1 MQFFVSSLAAPTAR
15 GKSSLNNALH
25 HGASS
30 WPNDEESMF
39 VSVTEFL
46 LRICVE
52 SFFSDPTQTV
62 RLVQQKDPISCME
75 DQRICHV
82 DITAKQS
89 TYPPCLALTERLF
102 YKCLYIFQICF
113 VHMYLFIMLLLQYSM
128 Y

>member
-1 MQFFVSSLAAPTAR
+1 MSKCESNSWYDSNAVFFPSLAALTAR

-25 HGASS
+25 HKASS

-62 RLVQQKDPISCME
+62 Q
-75 DQRICHV
+75 
-82 DITAKQS
+82 
-89 TYPPCLALTERLF
+89 
-102 YKCLYIFQICF
+102 
-113 VHMYLFIMLLLQYSM
+113 
-128 Y
+128 